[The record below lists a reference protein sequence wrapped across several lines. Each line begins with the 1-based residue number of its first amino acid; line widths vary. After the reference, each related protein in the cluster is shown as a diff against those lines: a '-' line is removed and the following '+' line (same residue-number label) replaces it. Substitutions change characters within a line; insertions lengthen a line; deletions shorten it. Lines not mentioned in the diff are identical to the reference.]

1 MEDQDA
7 AFIKQATEAIV
18 DVSLNIDNIDPII
31 KELLERVRNR
41 QNRLQNKKTS
51 THTGR
56 KWC

>member
-31 KELLERVRNR
+31 K
-41 QNRLQNKKTS
+41 S
-51 THTGR
+51 Y
-56 KWC
+56 